1 MHGPVAVE
9 TMTVFV
15 PRDPAT
21 CWRVFTDAG
30 LLPAWVPGLR
40 RAQVITKERGLASEV
55 HFEFASSLTYTLVYT
70 YDRENREV
78 SWQPKLGRRDGVSGF
93 ARFEPFDEGTRVILG
108 LEPGDARS
116 PAELE
121 LGSLRVLAEA
131 FTTWVRNQR

>member
-1 MHGPVAVE
+1 MAVE
-9 TMTVFV
+9 TMTVFI

-40 RAQVITKERGLASEV
+40 RAQIITKERGLASEV
-55 HFEFASSLTYTLVYT
+55 HFEFSSSLTYTLVYT
-70 YDRENREV
+70 YDLEHREV

-93 ARFEPFDEGTRVILG
+93 ARFEPSEDGTRVTYG
-108 LEPGDARS
+108 LEPGDGRS

-121 LGSLRVLAEA
+121 LGDLRLLADA
-131 FTTWVRNQR
+131 FTTWMREQR